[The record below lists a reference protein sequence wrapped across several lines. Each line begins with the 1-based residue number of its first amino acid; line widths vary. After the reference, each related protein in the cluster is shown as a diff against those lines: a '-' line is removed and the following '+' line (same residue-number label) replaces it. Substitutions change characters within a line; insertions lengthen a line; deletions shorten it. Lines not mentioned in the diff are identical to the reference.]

1 MLYINRARKNWLI
14 LNARA
19 LLLLFVAL
27 PLGLPAYTTHAA
39 TPHSRKDGA
48 QDAVATELSIQSDQD
63 RINARILNTSLD
75 RVCRELAQKT
85 GVQCV
90 LNPSAA
96 TLPVSATAT
105 NLPLRDAIKKILA
118 GFSYA
123 IYPADANGK
132 LILNVLANRKDSDL
146 KKPAIAPRTE
156 YASAVSYSAPLPP
169 APIAATPQSL
179 QEDQPVEMHIDREV
193 QSESEW
199 DPQSREQM

>member
-14 LNARA
+14 LNTRA

-27 PLGLPAYTTHAA
+27 PLGLPGHTTHAA

-48 QDAVATELSIQSDQD
+48 QDQAVATELSIQSDQD
-63 RINARILNTSLD
+63 RINARILSTSLD

-85 GVQCV
+85 GVRSV

-156 YASAVSYSAPLPP
+156 YASAVSYSASLPP
-169 APIAATPQSL
+169 APIAATPRSL
-179 QEDQPVEMHIDREV
+179 QEDQPVEMHIEREV

-199 DPQSREQM
+199 DPQSRE

>member
-1 MLYINRARKNWLI
+1 MLYINRACKNWLI
-14 LNARA
+14 LNTRA

-27 PLGLPAYTTHAA
+27 SLGLPAHTTHAA
-39 TPHSRKDGA
+39 TPHSRKNGA
-48 QDAVATELSIQSDQD
+48 QDQAVATELSIQSDQD
-63 RINARILNTSLD
+63 RINARILSTSLD

-85 GVQCV
+85 GVRCV

-132 LILNVLANRKDSDL
+132 LILSVLANRKDSDL

-179 QEDQPVEMHIDREV
+179 QENQPVEMHIDREV
-193 QSESEW
+193 QSESE
-199 DPQSREQM
+199 